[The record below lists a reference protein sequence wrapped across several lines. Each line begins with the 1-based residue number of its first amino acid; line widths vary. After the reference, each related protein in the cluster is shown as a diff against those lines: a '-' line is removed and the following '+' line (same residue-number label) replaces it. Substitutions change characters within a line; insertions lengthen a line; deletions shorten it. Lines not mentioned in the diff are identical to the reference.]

1 MATTERDQAAVSP
14 SDCELGSLVMDIATD
29 KVGVVMGHYGGDRV
43 QVRPIKGGA
52 EWDAFRVRPLTARE
66 ELSARN
72 AARNAAT
79 RQGL

>member
-14 SDCELGSLVMDIATD
+14 DDCELGSLVKDTARN

-43 QVRPIKGGA
+43 QLRPIMGGA
-52 EWDAFRVRPLTARE
+52 EWDAFDVRPLTARE
-66 ELSARN
+66 ELNARN
-72 AARNAAT
+72 AARNEAT